1 MMKRLVKG
9 SKAAKDFMAK
19 IRAKKGAVKK
29 TVKRVVK
36 NAKQSFQDGYNSKNK
51 VGATYYFGDGKV
63 VFAGELKIGQTYEWI
78 AGAEYLEVV
87 YIGKKSDNPNIKTG
101 SSVGINPNY
110 LFQFNDGRK
119 MYVALSSTALRE
131 YIRTIPKKVGSTL
144 LINKGENPRKK
155 PTRVIQVDRTKK
167 GTFKKFKQISG
178 VSKKHTDTKS
188 HNINIKV
195 GALPSYKDP
204 EAAREIQLYADNDSQ
219 LYYQRRKPILINL
232 SKKHKKG
239 QYDIDKAAK
248 LWRYYIDAA
257 MQKYQKEFGGRGSWS
272 SLLSVADR
280 KVLANDY
287 ALNTLEEFEL
297 GNYTEK

>member
-1 MMKRLVKG
+1 MRKTLVKG

-19 IRAKKGAVKK
+19 LRAKKGAVKK
-29 TVKRVVK
+29 TIKRVAK
-36 NAKQSFQDGYNSKNK
+36 NAKQSFKDGYYAKDK
-51 VGATYYFGDGKV
+51 VGETYKSKKYKGYLIDKNYNGMYKV
-63 VFAGELKIGQTYEWI
+63 
-78 AGAEYLEVV
+78 YL
-87 YIGKKSDNPNIKTG
+87 
-101 SSVGINPNY
+101 PNY
-110 LFQFNDGRK
+110 VRFQQADTLDAIKRYINNDIKLEKERNK
-119 MYVALSSTALRE
+119 L
-131 YIRTIPKKVGSTL
+131 GSTL

-167 GTFKKFKQISG
+167 GAFKKFKTISG

-188 HNINIKV
+188 HNISIKV

-204 EAAREIQLYADNDSQ
+204 DAAREIQLYADNDSQ

-272 SLLSVADR
+272 NLLSVADR